1 MMIRL
6 EGERIC
12 SILPVHVIAIVRYGH
27 SWDTIQRK
35 RQWAQEFSDEEKRAA
50 EDIFEKSKLW
60 AARQNVPTEV
70 NIAPNVYI
78 LWQKLGRFC
87 TSIFLGSSIS

>member
-6 EGERIC
+6 EGEQIC
-12 SILPVHVIAIVRYGH
+12 SILPVHVIAIVRYGP

-35 RQWAQEFSDEEKRAA
+35 RQWAQEFSDKEKRAA

-60 AARQNVPTEV
+60 AIRQNVPTELD
-70 NIAPNVYI
+70 ISPNVYI

-87 TSIFLGSSIS
+87 TSIFLDISIS